1 MMANKSPPQVQPAS
15 VALILLGG
23 LLAAGP
29 LFGYQVADTAQVD
42 TVQVDTTAVPP
53 PPAMFHSAPRA
64 IPNNRP
70 YVIDLFVSLE
80 PAEIEE
86 VHLFVRTDTTRS
98 FQEFTLRG
106 QYGRY
111 RYILTEEQL
120 GDSLVAYFFLLSR
133 RDYGLVGYPQDQGL
147 GIQPF
152 QVQVVEPTLEFF
164 QGRRRE

>member
-1 MMANKSPPQVQPAS
+1 MANKLPPQVQPAS
-15 VALILLGG
+15 LALILLGG
-23 LLAAGP
+23 LLTAGP
-29 LFGYQVADTAQVD
+29 LFGFQEADTVQVD
-42 TVQVDTTAVPP
+42 TAQVDTTAVPP

-70 YVIDLFVSLE
+70 YVIDLFVSLD

-111 RYILTEEQL
+111 RHTVTAEQL
-120 GDSLVAYFFLLSR
+120 GDSLVTYFFLLSR
-133 RDYGLVGYPQDQGL
+133 RDYGLVGYPRDLGG

-164 QGRRRE
+164 QDRRRE

>member
-1 MMANKSPPQVQPAS
+1 MVNKLLPQAQPAF
-15 VALILLGG
+15 VTLILLGG

-29 LFGYQVADTAQVD
+29 LLGYQEADSAQIDTSLADTV
-42 TVQVDTTAVPP
+42 TAPP
-53 PPAMFHSAPRA
+53 PPAMFHNAPRA

-133 RDYGLVGYPQDQGL
+133 RDYGLVGYPRDQGA

>member
-1 MMANKSPPQVQPAS
+1 MVNNLPPKVQPAS

-29 LFGYQVADTAQVD
+29 LFGYQVADTTQVDTAQVD
-42 TVQVDTTAVPP
+42 TVAAPP

-70 YVIDLFVSLE
+70 YVIDLFVSLD

-111 RYILTEEQL
+111 RHTLTMEQL
-120 GDSLVAYFFLLSR
+120 GDSLVTYFFLLSR
-133 RDYGLVGYPQDQGL
+133 RDYGLVGYPRDQGV

-152 QVQVVEPTLEFF
+152 RVQVVEPTLEFF
-164 QGRRRE
+164 QSRRRE

>member
-1 MMANKSPPQVQPAS
+1 MANKLPPQAQP
-15 VALILLGG
+15 VFRALILLGG

-29 LFGYQVADTAQVD
+29 LFGFQEADTAQVD
-42 TVQVDTTAVPP
+42 TAQVDTTAVPP

-70 YVIDLFVSLE
+70 YVIDLFVSLD

-98 FQEFTLRG
+98 FQEFTVRG

-111 RYILTEEQL
+111 RHTITKEQL
-120 GDSLVAYFFLLSR
+120 GDSLVTYFFLLSR
-133 RDYGLVGYPQDQGL
+133 RDYGLVGYPRDL
-147 GIQPF
+147 GGGIRPF